1 MESPEDPLP
10 GFGFVVLNE
19 NGLADFLIK
28 FDLLERFEKVTP
40 VVAKYLGFDDEEAGE
55 GSCGVCHFV

>member
-1 MESPEDPLP
+1 
-10 GFGFVVLNE
+10 
-19 NGLADFLIK
+19 
-28 FDLLERFEKVTP
+28 